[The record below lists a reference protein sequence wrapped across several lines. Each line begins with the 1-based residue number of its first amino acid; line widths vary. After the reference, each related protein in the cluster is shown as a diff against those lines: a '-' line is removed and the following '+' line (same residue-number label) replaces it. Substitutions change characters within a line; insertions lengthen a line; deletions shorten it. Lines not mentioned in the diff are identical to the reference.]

1 MVATVVWLLSLTGSA
16 VAASGRGGER
26 VGENLGHM
34 LGGWAKSLYAGIAG
48 IVAVMFL
55 FNRRFAEL
63 AVFFGAAVVVGG
75 VGVGPGAGGEEGG
88 GIWVEFAGGWVG
100 LGGGLGVPSSPR

>member
-1 MVATVVWLLSLTGSA
+1 LVATVTATVYWLLAAAGSA
-16 VAASGRGGER
+16 LAAGGGGEQ
-26 VGENLGHM
+26 VGQNLGNM

-63 AVFFGAAVVVGG
+63 AVFVGAAIVVGG
-75 VGVGPGAGGEEGG
+75 FVLAPGSVSTLVHD
-88 GIWVEFAGGWVG
+88 IWATLTG
-100 LGGGLGVPSSPR
+100 

>member
-1 MVATVVWLLSLTGSA
+1 MRGLVLTVMAAVWWLLAVVGSA
-16 VAASGRGGER
+16 FAAGSGGGEQ
-26 VGENLGHM
+26 VGENLGNM

-63 AVFFGAAVVVGG
+63 AVFVGAAIIVGG
-75 VGVGPGAGGEEGG
+75 FVLAPGSVATAVHD
-88 GIWVEFAGGWVG
+88 IWATLTG
-100 LGGGLGVPSSPR
+100 

>member
-1 MVATVVWLLSLTGSA
+1 MRWLIATVTATVYWLLAAAGSA
-16 VAASGRGGER
+16 LAASGGGGEQ
-26 VGENLGHM
+26 VGQNLGNM

-63 AVFFGAAVVVGG
+63 AVFVGAAIVVGG
-75 VGVGPGAGGEEGG
+75 FVLAPGSVSAMVHD
-88 GIWVEFAGGWVG
+88 IWSTLTG
-100 LGGGLGVPSSPR
+100 

>member
-1 MVATVVWLLSLTGSA
+1 MRRLVVTVMAAVYWLLAVAGSA
-16 VAASGRGGER
+16 LAASSGGGEQ
-26 VGENLGHM
+26 VGENLGNM

-63 AVFFGAAVVVGG
+63 AVFVGAAIIVGG
-75 VGVGPGAGGEEGG
+75 FVLAPGSVANAVHD
-88 GIWVEFAGGWVG
+88 IWATLTG
-100 LGGGLGVPSSPR
+100 

>member
-1 MVATVVWLLSLTGSA
+1 MGRLVVATAVWLLSLSGSA
-16 VAASGRGGER
+16 LAAGGGEQ
-26 VGENLGHM
+26 VGQNLGDL

-63 AVFFGAAVVVGG
+63 AVFVGAAIIVGG
-75 VGVGPGAGGEEGG
+75 FVLAPRDVATVVHD
-88 GIWVEFAGGWVG
+88 IWATLTG
-100 LGGGLGVPSSPR
+100 

>member
-1 MVATVVWLLSLTGSA
+1 
-16 VAASGRGGER
+16 
-26 VGENLGHM
+26 M

-63 AVFFGAAVVVGG
+63 AVFVGAAVVVGG
-75 VGVGPGAGGEEGG
+75 FVLAPGDGRRRWCMTSG
-88 GIWVEFAGGWVG
+88 
-100 LGGGLGVPSSPR
+100 RR

>member
-1 MVATVVWLLSLTGSA
+1 MRRLILTIMAAVWWLLAVVGSA
-16 VAASGRGGER
+16 FAAGNSGGGEQ
-26 VGENLGHM
+26 VGENLGNM

-63 AVFFGAAVVVGG
+63 AVFVGAAIVVGG
-75 VGVGPGAGGEEGG
+75 FVLAPGSVSSMVHD
-88 GIWVEFAGGWVG
+88 IWATLTG
-100 LGGGLGVPSSPR
+100 

>member
-1 MVATVVWLLSLTGSA
+1 MRRVMVATAVWLLSLTGSA
-16 VAASGRGGER
+16 LAASGGGGEQ
-26 VGENLGHM
+26 VGENLGNM

-63 AVFFGAAVVVGG
+63 AVFVGAAIVVGG
-75 VGVGPGAGGEEGG
+75 FVLAPRDVSAMVHD
-88 GIWVEFAGGWVG
+88 IWATLTG
-100 LGGGLGVPSSPR
+100 

>member
-1 MVATVVWLLSLTGSA
+1 MRRLVATVTATVWWLLATAGSA
-16 VAASGRGGER
+16 LAASGGGGEQ
-26 VGENLGHM
+26 VGQNLGNM

-63 AVFFGAAVVVGG
+63 AVFVGAAIVVGG
-75 VGVGPGAGGEEGG
+75 FVLAPGSVSSMVHD
-88 GIWVEFAGGWVG
+88 IWATLTG
-100 LGGGLGVPSSPR
+100 

>member
-1 MVATVVWLLSLTGSA
+1 MRGLVTTVMATVYWLLATAGSA
-16 VAASGRGGER
+16 LAASSGGSGEQ
-26 VGENLGHM
+26 VGENLGNM

-63 AVFFGAAVVVGG
+63 AVFVGAAIVVGG
-75 VGVGPGAGGEEGG
+75 FVLAPGSVSSMVHD
-88 GIWVEFAGGWVG
+88 IWASLTG
-100 LGGGLGVPSSPR
+100 

>member
-1 MVATVVWLLSLTGSA
+1 MRRLMVATAVWLLSLSGSA
-16 VAASGRGGER
+16 LAAGGGEQ
-26 VGENLGHM
+26 VGENLGDM

-63 AVFFGAAVVVGG
+63 AVFVGAAIVVGG
-75 VGVGPGAGGEEGG
+75 FVLAPGSVSSMVHD
-88 GIWVEFAGGWVG
+88 IWATLTG
-100 LGGGLGVPSSPR
+100 

>member
-1 MVATVVWLLSLTGSA
+1 MRRLVVASVAWLLLLTGSA
-16 VAASGRGGER
+16 LAASGGGEQ
-26 VGENLGHM
+26 VGKNLGDL

-63 AVFFGAAVVVGG
+63 AVFVGAAVIVGG
-75 VGVGPGAGGEEGG
+75 FVLAPGSVASAVRD
-88 GIWVEFAGGWVG
+88 IWATLTG
-100 LGGGLGVPSSPR
+100 

>member
-1 MVATVVWLLSLTGSA
+1 MRRLVATVTATVWWLLAAAGSA
-16 VAASGRGGER
+16 LAASGGGGEQ
-26 VGENLGHM
+26 VGQNLGNM

-63 AVFFGAAVVVGG
+63 AVFVGAAIVVGG
-75 VGVGPGAGGEEGG
+75 FVLAPGSVSSMVHD
-88 GIWVEFAGGWVG
+88 IWATLTG
-100 LGGGLGVPSSPR
+100 

>member
-1 MVATVVWLLSLTGSA
+1 MRGLVLTVMAAVWWLLAVVGSA
-16 VAASGRGGER
+16 FAAGSGGGEQ
-26 VGENLGHM
+26 VGENLGNM

-63 AVFFGAAVVVGG
+63 AVFVGAAIVVGG
-75 VGVGPGAGGEEGG
+75 FVLAPGSVASMVHD
-88 GIWVEFAGGWVG
+88 IWATLTG
-100 LGGGLGVPSSPR
+100 